1 MLPSGSD
8 RPGHSAKIFSVPQ
21 QPYLQRK
28 AMRGSGDQKPPFLT
42 PYRRDAHL
50 YKLFDPPTASSNER
64 GMHFLACGTMGQALE
79 D

>member
-1 MLPSGSD
+1 
-8 RPGHSAKIFSVPQ
+8 
-21 QPYLQRK
+21 
-28 AMRGSGDQKPPFLT
+28 MRGSGDQKPPFLT